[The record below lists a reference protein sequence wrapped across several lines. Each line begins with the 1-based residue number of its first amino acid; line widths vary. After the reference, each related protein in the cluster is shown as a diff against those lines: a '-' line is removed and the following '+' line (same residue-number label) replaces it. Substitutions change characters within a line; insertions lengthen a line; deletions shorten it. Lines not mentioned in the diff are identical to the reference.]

1 MFVNPIAVA
10 IGVITC
16 FPLILALPTF
26 DSVRFFLYPDP
37 WNLDYTQEIIP
48 GDSKSLLTSKYNK
61 WHFPVILIHGY
72 GQNYSTSFP
81 QLTKDAFLKQKL
93 PVNVIVADWS
103 GIIQKLNVVVNR
115 RHGIHGPLTTVNAD
129 LIGKRVGEF
138 IVFLINHG
146 VLTDPTRVHLVGF
159 SLGAQISGIA
169 GQHAKHYTGRP
180 IQRITG
186 LDPAGPLFHF
196 HAIKGKRLDHSDAY
210 FVDVVHSN
218 QGRYGIAGNNG
229 HVDFFPNG
237 GGPEQPGCTPR
248 SDIPGLPGSCP
259 HVRAWEYFTETILG
273 SKIWAC
279 KAISYK
285 DYNVLGN
292 GNCHDKILF
301 GLKVP
306 PTARGSYYFDIV
318 RNDPGSPAKISG
330 PSFASYGLAPSPL
343 YLY

>member
-1 MFVNPIAVA
+1 MLVNPITVA
-10 IGVITC
+10 IGALTC

-37 WNLDYTQEIIP
+37 GNLDYTQEIVP

-61 WHFPVILIHGY
+61 WHFPLILIHGF

-81 QLTKDAFLKQKL
+81 QLTKDALLKQKL

-103 GIIQKLNVVVNR
+103 GIVQTLRVVNR
-115 RHGIHGPLTTVNAD
+115 RHGIHAPLTSVNAD

-138 IVFLINHG
+138 VVFLINHG

-159 SLGAQISGIA
+159 SLGAQISGMA
-169 GQHAKHYTGRP
+169 GQHIRHYTGRP

-196 HAIKGKRLDHSDAY
+196 YAIKAKRLDHSDAY
-210 FVDVVHSN
+210 FVDVIHTN

-237 GGPEQPGCTPR
+237 GGPEQPGCSPR
-248 SDIPGLPGSCP
+248 SDITGLPSSCP
-259 HVRAWEYFTETILG
+259 HVRAWEYFTESILG

-279 KAISYK
+279 KANSYK
-285 DYNVLGN
+285 DYHSN
-292 GNCHDKILF
+292 GNTQCQDRVLF

-306 PTARGSYYFDIV
+306 PTARGSYFFDIV
-318 RNDPGSPAKISG
+318 RHDPGTPKKGFG
-330 PSFASYGLAPSPL
+330 PSYGEYGLAPAPPQL
-343 YLY
+343 Y